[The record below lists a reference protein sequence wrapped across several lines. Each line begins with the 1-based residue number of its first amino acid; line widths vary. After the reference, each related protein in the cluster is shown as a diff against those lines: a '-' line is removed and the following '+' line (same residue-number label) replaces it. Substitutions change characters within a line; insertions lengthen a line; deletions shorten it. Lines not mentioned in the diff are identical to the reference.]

1 MSDLHQ
7 YDIRKYDFH
16 TKKFHLLLFVYSLIF
31 GIVIVAPLYGHLRP
45 SNPLVVLSIAIDSIA
60 MYGSLALLIITPILR
75 KFFTSKYIDNLKPF
89 EYIGVCLAGA
99 IAMAVICLAFV
110 GTVLGGI
117 LLCYLLYKK
126 WDRVKATVMNIGFGQ
141 GICIYTIWI
150 VGIGLLIQLCDEM
163 DFNSAIFLF
172 LIIGIIG
179 LFRLPKYN
187 QNAKKAA
194 PFILFIVTLGILF
207 AKLALVSS
215 DNNEDDS
222 IDVTPD
228 IASVPTNDINSS
240 INLTDTNI
248 ANATPIIDNSIN
260 NVDNIINNTSIASS
274 INSND
279 INNNVDF
286 NTPTQDS
293 TSTINVTSADFIN
306 QTTINTDTDTITG
319 SENQTLGSIEQ
330 DGNNTIV
337 KDNMGNIVLSK
348 DETTGFVYDEE
359 GKPQGIVDNN
369 GDIKTY
375 YDVNTGETKIADIN
389 TGETKIADNG
399 TIYDN
404 EGKIEGH
411 IQKK

>member
-75 KFFTSKYIDNLKPF
+75 KFFTSKYIDNLKLF

-99 IAMAVICLAFV
+99 IAIAVICLAFV

-207 AKLALVSS
+207 AKLALASS
-215 DNNEDDS
+215 DNNEDGP

-330 DGNNTIV
+330 DGNNTII
-337 KDNMGNIVLSK
+337 KDNMGNTVLSK

-375 YDVNTGETKIADIN
+375 YDVNTGETKIADN
-389 TGETKIADNG
+389 E

>member
-75 KFFTSKYIDNLKPF
+75 KFFTSKYIDNLKLF

-126 WDRVKATVMNIGFGQ
+126 WDRIKATVMNIGFGQ

-207 AKLALVSS
+207 AKLALASS
-215 DNNEDDS
+215 DNNEDGS

-248 ANATPIIDNSIN
+248 ANATPIIDSSIN

-330 DGNNTIV
+330 DGNNTII
-337 KDNMGNIVLSK
+337 KDNMGNTVLSK

-375 YDVNTGETKIADIN
+375 YDVNTGETKIAD
-389 TGETKIADNG
+389 NG

>member
-75 KFFTSKYIDNLKPF
+75 KFFTSKYIDNLKLF

-150 VGIGLLIQLCDEM
+150 VGVGLLIQLCDEM

-207 AKLALVSS
+207 AKLALASS
-215 DNNEDDS
+215 DNNEDGP

-330 DGNNTIV
+330 DGNNTII
-337 KDNMGNIVLSK
+337 KDNMGNTVLSK

-375 YDVNTGETKIADIN
+375 YDVNTGETKIAD
-389 TGETKIADNG
+389 NG

>member
-75 KFFTSKYIDNLKPF
+75 KFFTSKYIDNLKLF

-194 PFILFIVTLGILF
+194 PFILFLVTLGILF

-215 DNNEDDS
+215 DNSNNSS
-222 IDVTPD
+222 IDV
-228 IASVPTNDINSS
+228 ASASDNTNSFIDANS
-240 INLTDTNI
+240 TDLNTNI
-248 ANATPIIDNSIN
+248 PTDNTSFNSIN
-260 NVDNIINNTSIASS
+260 TNIDTNVPSAMNNSLNNTV
-274 INSND
+274 

-286 NTPTQDS
+286 NIPTQDN
-293 TSTINVTSADFIN
+293 TSTINVTSTDFTN
-306 QTTINTDTDTITG
+306 QTSINTDTGVITG
-319 SENQTLGSIEQ
+319 SENQTIGSVEQ
-330 DGNNTIV
+330 SGNNTII
-337 KDNMGNIVLSK
+337 KDNMGDTVSTK
-348 DETTGFVYDEE
+348 DNNTGFIYDEQ
-359 GKPQGIVDNN
+359 GKPQGIIDDNGN
-369 GDIKTY
+369 IKTY
-375 YDVNTGETKIADIN
+375 YDTNTGETKIVD
-389 TGETKIADNG
+389 GET
-399 TIYDN
+399 IYNN
-404 EGKIEGH
+404 EGKIEGR

>member
-75 KFFTSKYIDNLKPF
+75 KFFTSKYIDNLKLF

-207 AKLALVSS
+207 AKLALASS
-215 DNNEDDS
+215 DNNEDGP

-228 IASVPTNDINSS
+228 IALVPTNDINSS

-260 NVDNIINNTSIASS
+260 NVNNIINNTSIASS

-330 DGNNTIV
+330 DGNNTII
-337 KDNMGNIVLSK
+337 KDNMGNTVLSK

-375 YDVNTGETKIADIN
+375 YDVNTGETKIV
-389 TGETKIADNG
+389 DNG

>member
-1 MSDLHQ
+1 
-7 YDIRKYDFH
+7 
-16 TKKFHLLLFVYSLIF
+16 
-31 GIVIVAPLYGHLRP
+31 
-45 SNPLVVLSIAIDSIA
+45 
-60 MYGSLALLIITPILR
+60 
-75 KFFTSKYIDNLKPF
+75 
-89 EYIGVCLAGA
+89 
-99 IAMAVICLAFV
+99 MAVICLAFV

-207 AKLALVSS
+207 AKLALASS
-215 DNNEDDS
+215 DNNEDGP

-260 NVDNIINNTSIASS
+260 NVNNIINNTSIASS

-330 DGNNTIV
+330 DGNNTII
-337 KDNMGNIVLSK
+337 KDNMGNTVLSK

-375 YDVNTGETKIADIN
+375 YDVNTGETKIV
-389 TGETKIADNG
+389 DNG

>member
-75 KFFTSKYIDNLKPF
+75 KFFTSKYIDNLKLF

-99 IAMAVICLAFV
+99 IAMAAICLAFV

-207 AKLALVSS
+207 AKLALASS
-215 DNNEDDS
+215 GNNEDGS

-330 DGNNTIV
+330 DGNNTII
-337 KDNMGNIVLSK
+337 KDNMGNTVLSK

-375 YDVNTGETKIADIN
+375 YDVNTGETKIADN
-389 TGETKIADNG
+389 E

>member
-75 KFFTSKYIDNLKPF
+75 KFFTSKYIDNLKLF

-207 AKLALVSS
+207 AKLALASS
-215 DNNEDDS
+215 DNNEDGS

-330 DGNNTIV
+330 DGNNTII
-337 KDNMGNIVLSK
+337 KDNMGNTVLSK

-359 GKPQGIVDNN
+359 GKPQGVVDNN

-375 YDVNTGETKIADIN
+375 YDIN
-389 TGETKIADNG
+389 TGETKIADNE

>member
-75 KFFTSKYIDNLKPF
+75 KFFTSKYIDNLKLF

-375 YDVNTGETKIADIN
+375 YDVNTGETKIAD
-389 TGETKIADNG
+389 NG
-399 TIYDN
+399 TIFDN

>member
-75 KFFTSKYIDNLKPF
+75 KFFTSKYIDNLKLF

-207 AKLALVSS
+207 AKLALASS
-215 DNNEDDS
+215 DNNEDGS
-222 IDVTPD
+222 INVTPD

-260 NVDNIINNTSIASS
+260 NVDNIINNTSIVSS

-330 DGNNTIV
+330 DGNNTII
-337 KDNMGNIVLSK
+337 KDNMGNTVLSK

-375 YDVNTGETKIADIN
+375 YDVNTGETKIAD
-389 TGETKIADNG
+389 NG

>member
-75 KFFTSKYIDNLKPF
+75 KFFTSKYIDNLKLF

-207 AKLALVSS
+207 AKLALASS
-215 DNNEDDS
+215 DNNEDGS

-306 QTTINTDTDTITG
+306 QTTVNTDTDTITG

-330 DGNNTIV
+330 DGNNTII
-337 KDNMGNIVLSK
+337 KDNMGNTVLSK

-375 YDVNTGETKIADIN
+375 YDVNTGETKIADN
-389 TGETKIADNG
+389 E

>member
-60 MYGSLALLIITPILR
+60 MYSSLALLIITPILR
-75 KFFTSKYIDNLKPF
+75 KFFTSKYIDNLKLF

-207 AKLALVSS
+207 AKLALASS
-215 DNNEDDS
+215 DNNEDGP

-260 NVDNIINNTSIASS
+260 NVNNIINNTSIASS

-330 DGNNTIV
+330 DGNNTII
-337 KDNMGNIVLSK
+337 KDNMGNTVLSK

-375 YDVNTGETKIADIN
+375 YDVNTGETK
-389 TGETKIADNG
+389 
-399 TIYDN
+399 
-404 EGKIEGH
+404 
-411 IQKK
+411 

>member
-75 KFFTSKYIDNLKPF
+75 KFFTSKYIDNLKLF

-207 AKLALVSS
+207 AKLALASS
-215 DNNEDDS
+215 DNNEDGS

-240 INLTDTNI
+240 IDLTDTNI

-260 NVDNIINNTSIASS
+260 NIDNIINNTSIASS

-293 TSTINVTSADFIN
+293 SSTINVTSADFIN

-330 DGNNTIV
+330 DGNNTII
-337 KDNMGNIVLSK
+337 KDNMGNTVLSK

-369 GDIKTY
+369 SDIKTY
-375 YDVNTGETKIADIN
+375 YDVNTGETKIADN
-389 TGETKIADNG
+389 E

>member
-75 KFFTSKYIDNLKPF
+75 KFFTSKYIDNLKLF

-126 WDRVKATVMNIGFGQ
+126 WDRVKATIMNIGFGQ

-207 AKLALVSS
+207 AKLALASS

-222 IDVTPD
+222 IDITPD
-228 IASVPTNDINSS
+228 IASVPNNDINSS

-248 ANATPIIDNSIN
+248 ANATPIIDNPIN

-330 DGNNTIV
+330 DGNNTII
-337 KDNMGNIVLSK
+337 KDNMGNTVLSK

-375 YDVNTGETKIADIN
+375 YDVNTGETKIADN
-389 TGETKIADNG
+389 E
-399 TIYDN
+399 TIYNN

>member
-75 KFFTSKYIDNLKPF
+75 KFFTSKYIDNLKLF

-207 AKLALVSS
+207 AKLALASS
-215 DNNEDDS
+215 DNNEDGP
-222 IDVTPD
+222 IGVTPD

-330 DGNNTIV
+330 DGNNTII
-337 KDNMGNIVLSK
+337 KDNMGNTVLSK

-375 YDVNTGETKIADIN
+375 HDVNTGETKIADN
-389 TGETKIADNG
+389 E

>member
-45 SNPLVVLSIAIDSIA
+45 SNPLVVLSIAIGSIA

-75 KFFTSKYIDNLKPF
+75 KFFTSKYIDNLKLF

-375 YDVNTGETKIADIN
+375 SDVNTGETKIAN
-389 TGETKIADNG
+389 NR
-399 TIYDN
+399 TIFDN

>member
-31 GIVIVAPLYGHLRP
+31 GIVIVTPLYGHLRP

-75 KFFTSKYIDNLKPF
+75 KFFTSKYIDNLKLF

-375 YDVNTGETKIADIN
+375 YDVNTGETKIAD
-389 TGETKIADNG
+389 KG

-404 EGKIEGH
+404 ESKIEGH

>member
-75 KFFTSKYIDNLKPF
+75 KFFTSKYIDNLKLF

-141 GICIYTIWI
+141 DICIYTIWI

-207 AKLALVSS
+207 AKLALASS
-215 DNNEDDS
+215 DNNEDGS

-240 INLTDTNI
+240 INLIDTNI

-330 DGNNTIV
+330 DGNNTII
-337 KDNMGNIVLSK
+337 KDNMGNTVLSK
-348 DETTGFVYDEE
+348 DETTGFIYDEE

-375 YDVNTGETKIADIN
+375 YDVNTGETKIADN
-389 TGETKIADNG
+389 E
-399 TIYDN
+399 TIYNN

>member
-75 KFFTSKYIDNLKPF
+75 KFFTSKYIDNLKLF

-194 PFILFIVTLGILF
+194 PFILFLVTLGILF

-215 DNNEDDS
+215 DNSNNSS
-222 IDVTPD
+222 IDV
-228 IASVPTNDINSS
+228 ASASDNTNSFIDVNS
-240 INLTDTNI
+240 TDLNTNI
-248 ANATPIIDNSIN
+248 PTDNTSFNSIN
-260 NVDNIINNTSIASS
+260 TNIDTNVPSAMNNSLNNTV
-274 INSND
+274 

-286 NTPTQDS
+286 NIPTQDN
-293 TSTINVTSADFIN
+293 TSTINVTSTDFTN
-306 QTTINTDTDTITG
+306 QTSINTDTGVITG
-319 SENQTLGSIEQ
+319 SENQTIGSVEQ
-330 DGNNTIV
+330 SGNNTII
-337 KDNMGNIVLSK
+337 KDNMGDTVSTK
-348 DETTGFVYDEE
+348 DNNTGFIYDEQ
-359 GKPQGIVDNN
+359 GKPQGIIDDNGN
-369 GDIKTY
+369 IKTY
-375 YDVNTGETKIADIN
+375 YDTNTGETKIVD
-389 TGETKIADNG
+389 GET
-399 TIYDN
+399 IYNN
-404 EGKIEGH
+404 EGKIEGR

>member
-75 KFFTSKYIDNLKPF
+75 KFFTSKYIDNLKLF

-207 AKLALVSS
+207 AKLALASS
-215 DNNEDDS
+215 DNNEDGS

-240 INLTDTNI
+240 INLIDTNI

-330 DGNNTIV
+330 DGNNTII
-337 KDNMGNIVLSK
+337 KDNMGNTVLSK

-375 YDVNTGETKIADIN
+375 YDVNTGETKIADN
-389 TGETKIADNG
+389 E
-399 TIYDN
+399 TIYNN

>member
-75 KFFTSKYIDNLKPF
+75 KFFTSKYIDNLKLF

-141 GICIYTIWI
+141 GICIYIIWI

-207 AKLALVSS
+207 AKLALASS
-215 DNNEDDS
+215 DNNEDGS

-330 DGNNTIV
+330 DGNNTII
-337 KDNMGNIVLSK
+337 KDNMGNTVLSK

-375 YDVNTGETKIADIN
+375 YDVNTGETKIADN
-389 TGETKIADNG
+389 E

>member
-75 KFFTSKYIDNLKPF
+75 KFFTSKYIDNLKLF

-207 AKLALVSS
+207 AKLALASS
-215 DNNEDDS
+215 DNNEDGS

-330 DGNNTIV
+330 DGNNTII
-337 KDNMGNIVLSK
+337 KDNMSNTVLSK
-348 DETTGFVYDEE
+348 DETTGFIYDEE

-375 YDVNTGETKIADIN
+375 YDVNTGETKIADN
-389 TGETKIADNG
+389 E

>member
-75 KFFTSKYIDNLKPF
+75 KFFTSKYIDNLKLF

-207 AKLALVSS
+207 AKLALASS
-215 DNNEDDS
+215 DNNEDGS

-248 ANATPIIDNSIN
+248 TNATPIIDNSIN

-274 INSND
+274 INNND

-306 QTTINTDTDTITG
+306 QTTINTDTGTITG

-330 DGNNTIV
+330 DGNNTII
-337 KDNMGNIVLSK
+337 KDNMGNTVLSK

-375 YDVNTGETKIADIN
+375 YDVNTGETKIAD
-389 TGETKIADNG
+389 NG

>member
-75 KFFTSKYIDNLKPF
+75 KFFTSKYIDNLKLF

-207 AKLALVSS
+207 AKLALASS
-215 DNNEDDS
+215 DNNEDGS

-248 ANATPIIDNSIN
+248 ANATPIINNSIN

-330 DGNNTIV
+330 DGNNTII
-337 KDNMGNIVLSK
+337 KDNMGNTVLSK
-348 DETTGFVYDEE
+348 DETTGFVYNEE

-375 YDVNTGETKIADIN
+375 YDVNTGETKIAD
-389 TGETKIADNG
+389 NG

-404 EGKIEGH
+404 EGKVEGH

>member
-75 KFFTSKYIDNLKPF
+75 KFFTSKYIDNLKLF

-207 AKLALVSS
+207 AKLALASS
-215 DNNEDDS
+215 DNNEDGS

-240 INLTDTNI
+240 INLIDTNI

-306 QTTINTDTDTITG
+306 QTTINIDTDTITG

-330 DGNNTIV
+330 DGNNTII
-337 KDNMGNIVLSK
+337 KDNMGNTVLSK

-375 YDVNTGETKIADIN
+375 YDVNTGETKIADN
-389 TGETKIADNG
+389 E
-399 TIYDN
+399 TIYNN

>member
-31 GIVIVAPLYGHLRP
+31 GIVIVTPLYGHLRP

-75 KFFTSKYIDNLKPF
+75 KFFTSKYIDNLKLF

-187 QNAKKAA
+187 QNAKKAT

-286 NTPTQDS
+286 NTPTQNS

-375 YDVNTGETKIADIN
+375 YDVNTGETKIAD
-389 TGETKIADNG
+389 NG

-404 EGKIEGH
+404 EGIEGH

>member
-75 KFFTSKYIDNLKPF
+75 KFFTSKYIDNLKLF

-207 AKLALVSS
+207 AKLALASS
-215 DNNEDDS
+215 DNNEDGS

-330 DGNNTIV
+330 DGNNTII
-337 KDNMGNIVLSK
+337 KDNMGNTVLSK

-375 YDVNTGETKIADIN
+375 YDVNTGETKIADN
-389 TGETKIADNG
+389 E

>member
-75 KFFTSKYIDNLKPF
+75 KFFTSKYIDNLKLF

-207 AKLALVSS
+207 AKLALASS
-215 DNNEDDS
+215 DNNEDGS

-248 ANATPIIDNSIN
+248 ANATPIIDNPIN

-330 DGNNTIV
+330 DGNNTII
-337 KDNMGNIVLSK
+337 KDNMGNTVLSK

-375 YDVNTGETKIADIN
+375 YDVNTGETKIAD
-389 TGETKIADNG
+389 NG

>member
-75 KFFTSKYIDNLKPF
+75 KFFTSKYIDNLKLF

-194 PFILFIVTLGILF
+194 PFILFLVTLGILF

-215 DNNEDDS
+215 DNSNNSS
-222 IDVTPD
+222 IDV
-228 IASVPTNDINSS
+228 ASASDNTNSFIDANS
-240 INLTDTNI
+240 TDLNTNI
-248 ANATPIIDNSIN
+248 PTDNTSFNSIN
-260 NVDNIINNTSIASS
+260 TNIDTNVPSAMNNSLNNTV
-274 INSND
+274 

-286 NTPTQDS
+286 NIPTQDN
-293 TSTINVTSADFIN
+293 TSTINVTSTDFTN
-306 QTTINTDTDTITG
+306 QTSINTDTGVITG
-319 SENQTLGSIEQ
+319 SENQTIGSVEQ
-330 DGNNTIV
+330 SGNNTII
-337 KDNMGNIVLSK
+337 KDNMGDTVSTK
-348 DETTGFVYDEE
+348 DNNTGFIYDEQ
-359 GKPQGIVDNN
+359 GKPQGIIDDNGN
-369 GDIKTY
+369 IKTY
-375 YDVNTGETKIADIN
+375 YDTNTGKTKIVD
-389 TGETKIADNG
+389 GET
-399 TIYDN
+399 IYNN
-404 EGKIEGH
+404 EGKIEGR

>member
-75 KFFTSKYIDNLKPF
+75 KFFTSKYIDNLKLF

-207 AKLALVSS
+207 AKLALASS
-215 DNNEDDS
+215 DNNEDGS

-248 ANATPIIDNSIN
+248 ANATPIIDNPIN

-330 DGNNTIV
+330 DGNNTII
-337 KDNMGNIVLSK
+337 KDNMGNTVLSK

-375 YDVNTGETKIADIN
+375 YDVNTGETKIV
-389 TGETKIADNG
+389 DNG

>member
-31 GIVIVAPLYGHLRP
+31 GIVIVTPLYGHLRP

-75 KFFTSKYIDNLKPF
+75 KFFTSKYIDNLKLF

-375 YDVNTGETKIADIN
+375 YDVNTGETKIAD
-389 TGETKIADNG
+389 NG

-404 EGKIEGH
+404 ECKIEGH

>member
-45 SNPLVVLSIAIDSIA
+45 SNPLVVLSIAIGSIA

-75 KFFTSKYIDNLKPF
+75 KFFTSKYIDNLKLF

-293 TSTINVTSADFIN
+293 TSTINNTSIASSINSNDINNNVDFNTPTQDSTSTINVTSADFIN

-359 GKPQGIVDNN
+359 GLKLL
-369 GDIKTY
+369 
-375 YDVNTGETKIADIN
+375 
-389 TGETKIADNG
+389 
-399 TIYDN
+399 
-404 EGKIEGH
+404 
-411 IQKK
+411 

>member
-31 GIVIVAPLYGHLRP
+31 GIIIVAPLYGHLRP

-75 KFFTSKYIDNLKPF
+75 KFFTSKYIDNLKLF

-207 AKLALVSS
+207 AKLALASS
-215 DNNEDDS
+215 DNNEDGS

-330 DGNNTIV
+330 DGNNTII
-337 KDNMGNIVLSK
+337 KDNVGNTVLSK

-375 YDVNTGETKIADIN
+375 YDVNTGETKIV
-389 TGETKIADNG
+389 DNG

>member
-75 KFFTSKYIDNLKPF
+75 KFFTSKYIDNLKLF

-194 PFILFIVTLGILF
+194 PFILFLVTLGILF

-215 DNNEDDS
+215 DNSNNSS
-222 IDVTPD
+222 IDV
-228 IASVPTNDINSS
+228 ASASDNTNSFIDANS
-240 INLTDTNI
+240 TDLNTNI
-248 ANATPIIDNSIN
+248 PTDNTSFNSIN
-260 NVDNIINNTSIASS
+260 TNIDTNVPPAMNNSLNNTV
-274 INSND
+274 

-286 NTPTQDS
+286 NIPTQDN
-293 TSTINVTSADFIN
+293 TSTINVTSADFTN
-306 QTTINTDTDTITG
+306 QTSINTDTGVITG
-319 SENQTLGSIEQ
+319 SENQTIGSVEQ
-330 DGNNTIV
+330 SGNNTII
-337 KDNMGNIVLSK
+337 KDNMGDTVSTK
-348 DETTGFVYDEE
+348 DNNTGFIYDEQ
-359 GKPQGIVDNN
+359 GKPQGIIDDNGN
-369 GDIKTY
+369 IKTY
-375 YDVNTGETKIADIN
+375 YDTNTGETKIVD
-389 TGETKIADNG
+389 GET
-399 TIYDN
+399 IYNN
-404 EGKIEGH
+404 EGKIEGR

>member
-75 KFFTSKYIDNLKPF
+75 KFFTSKYIDNLKLF

-207 AKLALVSS
+207 AKLALASS
-215 DNNEDDS
+215 DNNEDGS

-260 NVDNIINNTSIASS
+260 NVDNIINNTSIVSS

-330 DGNNTIV
+330 DGNNTII
-337 KDNMGNIVLSK
+337 KDNMGNTVLSK

-375 YDVNTGETKIADIN
+375 YDVNTGETKIAD
-389 TGETKIADNG
+389 NG

-404 EGKIEGH
+404 EGKVEGH

>member
-75 KFFTSKYIDNLKPF
+75 KFFTSKYIDNLKLF

-207 AKLALVSS
+207 AKLALASS
-215 DNNEDDS
+215 DNNEDGP

-260 NVDNIINNTSIASS
+260 NVNNIINNTSIASS

-306 QTTINTDTDTITG
+306 QTTISTDTDTITG

-330 DGNNTIV
+330 DGNNTII
-337 KDNMGNIVLSK
+337 KDNMGNTVLSK

-375 YDVNTGETKIADIN
+375 YDVNTGETKIADN
-389 TGETKIADNG
+389 E

>member
-75 KFFTSKYIDNLKPF
+75 KFFTSKYIDNLKLF

-207 AKLALVSS
+207 AKLALASS
-215 DNNEDDS
+215 NNNEDGP

-330 DGNNTIV
+330 DGNNTII
-337 KDNMGNIVLSK
+337 KDNMGNTVLSK

-375 YDVNTGETKIADIN
+375 HDVNTGETKIADN
-389 TGETKIADNG
+389 E